1 MDRKL
6 WQLIYHVVM
15 SLDDANSSPSW
26 TTHSDRVIVMIEL
39 WATAHEQSILWATR
53 PQHWR
58 WPELMPAALPHQSTV
73 SRRQRSASVIALRAA
88 FYGRLRQVV
97 AVGWLQ
103 EIDGR
108 GLTIN
113 GFSKDPDAR
122 RGYAGKTI
130 AKGYKF
136 HGIWDL
142 GVVPAAWELHPM
154 NRAEQKVA
162 VSLVRQLPEES
173 TGYLLGDANYDSNPL
188 HKVTSAR
195 ALPLHLVA
203 PAQKKKAKGLGHR
216 RHEPSRLRALHLL
229 NKPFGEA
236 LYARRTDV
244 ERRLGHLATS
254 PVGLDRLPWH
264 VRRLTR
270 VRRFVELKLILEGCY
285 RWQQTQELT
294 PLTPNLYS
302 GRQAA

>member
-108 GLTIN
+108 GAHRSHRN
-113 GFSKDPDAR
+113 GSASDM
-122 RGYAGKTI
+122 
-130 AKGYKF
+130 KGYS
-136 HGIWDL
+136 
-142 GVVPAAWELHPM
+142 P
-154 NRAEQKVA
+154 RAMPKENT
-162 VSLVRQLPEES
+162 VSSGRGKPVRQEAEP
-173 TGYLLGDANYDSNPL
+173 AIA
-188 HKVTSAR
+188 VRTS
-195 ALPLHLVA
+195 
-203 PAQKKKAKGLGHR
+203 R
-216 RHEPSRLRALHLL
+216 RPSPCR
-229 NKPFGEA
+229 
-236 LYARRTDV
+236 
-244 ERRLGHLATS
+244 
-254 PVGLDRLPWH
+254 
-264 VRRLTR
+264 
-270 VRRFVELKLILEGCY
+270 
-285 RWQQTQELT
+285 
-294 PLTPNLYS
+294 S
-302 GRQAA
+302 GRAADRPRSGPV

>member
-15 SLDDANSSPSW
+15 SLDYVNSSSAW
-26 TTHSDRVIVMIEL
+26 VTYSDRVIVLIEL
-39 WATAHEQSILWATR
+39 WATAHEQSILWATHR
-53 PQHWR
+53 QHWR
-58 WPELMPAALPHQSTV
+58 WPDLSPTMLPHQSTV
-73 SRRQRSASVIALRAA
+73 SRRQRSVSVATLRAA
-88 FYGRLRQVV
+88 FYARLRQVV
-97 AVGWLQ
+97 PVGWLQ

-122 RGYAGKTI
+122 WGYAGKTL
-130 AKGYKF
+130 ANGYKF
-136 HGIWDL
+136 HAIWDA
-142 GVVPAAWELHPM
+142 GVVPAAWDLHPM
-154 NRAEQKVA
+154 NKAEQKVA
-162 VSLVRQLPEES
+162 VSLVQGLPEES

-195 ALPLHLVA
+195 PLPLQLVA

-229 NKPFGEA
+229 DKPFGEA

-244 ERRLGHLATS
+244 ERRLGHFATS

-264 VRRLTR
+264 VRRLAR
-270 VRRFVELKLILEGCY
+270 VHRFVELKLILEGCY
-285 RWQQTQELT
+285 RWQQLKELT
-294 PLTPNLYS
+294 PLTRNPLS
-302 GRQAA
+302 GRKAA